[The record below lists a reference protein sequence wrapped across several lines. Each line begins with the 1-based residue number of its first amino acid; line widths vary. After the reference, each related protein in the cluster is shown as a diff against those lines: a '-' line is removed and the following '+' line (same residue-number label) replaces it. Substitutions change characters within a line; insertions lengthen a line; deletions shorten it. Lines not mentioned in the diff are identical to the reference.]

1 MYSYVTRTLYLP
13 MIEIMCNIIVGES
26 AVRYFFHRLVL
37 IMERIRVN
45 KAGSKG
51 GEDVNKYSKT

>member
-1 MYSYVTRTLYLP
+1 

-26 AVRYFFHRLVL
+26 AVRYFSHRLVL